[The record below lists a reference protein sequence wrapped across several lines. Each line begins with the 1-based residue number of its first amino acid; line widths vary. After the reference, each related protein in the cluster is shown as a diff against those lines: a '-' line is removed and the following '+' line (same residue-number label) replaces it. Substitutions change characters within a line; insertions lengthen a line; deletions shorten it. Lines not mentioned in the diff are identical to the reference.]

1 MIIGCHKQV
10 GNDKVYN
17 TIYEV
22 DIKPEH
28 HSLLWSDIQLNTLKK
43 YEEYVKSIPKT
54 REAQL
59 QNVDLW
65 KEKRQTIYENEGQ
78 GIMKIDTKI
87 DGKTQRRT
95 QASFNI
101 KTLEEIGIPFRKYTQ
116 EYRGIDLPHIQKN
129 SSPRER
135 NKK

>member
-1 MIIGCHKQV
+1 M
-10 GNDKVYN
+10 
-17 TIYEV
+17 
-22 DIKPEH
+22 
-28 HSLLWSDIQLNTLKK
+28 KK

-78 GIMKIDTKI
+78 GIMKIAAKI
-87 DGKTQRRT
+87 DGGNRRIQST
-95 QASFNI
+95 FNI
-101 KTLEEIGIPFRKYTQ
+101 KDLESIGIPCRKYTQ

-129 SSPRER
+129 SPLRPR
-135 NKK
+135 KKK